1 MGAFEDLEIHYA
13 IEDLED
19 MKDIAVQLRTMIE
32 AAEAQP
38 KALPRIMDAIH
49 SILLMAIIRMKRRLA
64 ARSDEIE
71 KLIKDDEL

>member
-13 IEDLED
+13 IEDIED
-19 MKDIAVQLRTMIE
+19 IKDVVEQLQTMVQS
-32 AAEAQP
+32 AEAHP
-38 KALPRIMDAIH
+38 KALPQIMDAIH
-49 SILLMAIIRMKRRLA
+49 SILLMAVIRMKRRLA

>member
-19 MKDIAVQLRTMIE
+19 MKDVVEQLQTMIQS
-32 AAEAQP
+32 AEAHP
-38 KALPRIMDAIH
+38 KALPQVMEAMQ

-71 KLIKDDEL
+71 KLVKDDEL

>member
-38 KALPRIMDAIH
+38 KALPRIMDAMH
-49 SILLMAIIRMKRRLA
+49 SILLMAAMRMEKRLA